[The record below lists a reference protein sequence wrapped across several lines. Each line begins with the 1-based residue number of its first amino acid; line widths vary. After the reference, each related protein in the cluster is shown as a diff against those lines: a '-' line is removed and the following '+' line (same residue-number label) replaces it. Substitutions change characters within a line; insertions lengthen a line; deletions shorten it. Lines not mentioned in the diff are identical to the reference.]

1 MLKKRI
7 GIILLSQAMLL
18 GTLWSTAAVSVG
30 AASSS
35 TTTLTFSNTAITET
49 VSGKGYGISGTTL
62 TITAAGVYH
71 IKGSCSEGSIVVNKG
86 LSDVVLVLDGLSLTS
101 SSTAPVVVKK
111 ESSVTIHL
119 DGTSTLTDNED
130 ASTKDTN
137 EDFEGA
143 AIKVKSGSTVTF
155 CGDGTLNVNG
165 NAYNGIKGAAES
177 TQIYNGGTYRVNAAN
192 NGIAADGSL
201 VFNAGSFTVDADN
214 DGIKSVPEA
223 DDTASV
229 GSVTINNGTFKI
241 TSDGDAI
248 QADSLL
254 QINNGSFTLKTMN
267 GYQDSSFNED
277 TMSAKGLKA
286 SGDRESV
293 TNQLAISG
301 GTFYINTADDAIH
314 SDATASITGGTFT
327 IYTGDD
333 GVHADTQLDLGVSSG
348 LARDPE
354 FNINASY
361 EGLESGVVNM
371 YSGKYWVVA
380 SDDGIN
386 AAGGSSNGSDPGAG
400 GGGDSFKPGG
410 QPGGRPGGQGGGQ
423 SGGQGSSTS
432 SNYSLNIFGGSV
444 YVNALGDGLDSNGAL
459 NLTGGDITVM
469 SMASGGDN
477 SPLDCDGTITLNG
490 ATVFAAGTNPMNEN
504 PSTSTS
510 QSYYKQTN
518 SLSAGTVV
526 TVKNGST
533 TLYSDTLLRNI
544 NYLLYSTPSVSSSS
558 ISVSTGGS
566 VDTCHSNAFAHNWNS
581 GTTVTAATA
590 TSTGKIKYTC
600 QSCGAVEYK
609 TIPMTVNA
617 GCDGHDDV
625 VVADDEGYAVTF
637 STDGGATINVYHTQ
651 DYTKADETSVT
662 KTVSRNSDS
671 GDPDSTG
678 EGQVNFTVVP
688 KSGYEVDS
696 VTVSGGYKNLK
707 NVSTDTLPNTYRVT
721 KVTSDLTITVTTKK
735 TSTAALALTASLS
748 SSSITLGK
756 STTITAAATGGSGS
770 YTYAFYYKKASS
782 SSWTTAQ
789 AYSSAKTATIT
800 PASATT
806 YDICVKVKDSTGTI
820 AKQYATLTVSK
831 AALTNNATLSATSI
845 TLGKSV
851 TVTASASGGSGS
863 YTYGVYYKK
872 STSSTW
878 STAQSYSSNKTVTI
892 TPASATTYDICVKV
906 KDTSGT
912 ITKKYFTLTVTASA
926 LSNTSKLTASSIT
939 LGNCATAKASATG
952 GSGSYTYGVYYKK
965 ATSSTWTT
973 AQSYS
978 TNAVVSFKPA
988 SATTYDVCIKVK
1000 DSKGTIAKKYL
1011 TLTVTK

>member
-7 GIILLSQAMLL
+7 GVAMLSQAILL
-18 GTLWSTAAVSVG
+18 GAMWPTAAISVG
-30 AASSS
+30 AASTSAA
-35 TTTLTFSNTAITET
+35 TLTFSNTAINET

-71 IKGSCSEGSIVVNKG
+71 IKGNCSEGSIVVNKG
-86 LSDVVLVLDGLSLTS
+86 LNDVVLVLDGLSLTS
-101 SSTAPVVVKK
+101 ANTAPVVVKK

-177 TQIYNGGTYRVNAAN
+177 TQIYNGGTFRVNAAN
-192 NGIAADGSL
+192 NGIAGDGSL

-214 DGIKSVPEA
+214 DGIKSVPDA

-229 GSVTINNGTFKI
+229 GSVTINNGTFNI
-241 TSDGDAI
+241 TADGDAI

-267 GYQDSSFNED
+267 GYKDSSFDEN
-277 TMSAKGLKA
+277 TMSCKGLKA
-286 SGDRESV
+286 SGDRDNI
-293 TNQLAISG
+293 THQLNITG
-301 GTFYINTADDAIH
+301 GTFAINTVDDAIH
-314 SDATASITGGTFT
+314 SDDTADITGGKFT

-333 GVHADTQLDLGVSSG
+333 GVHADTQLDLGTSG
-348 LARDPE
+348 GLIRDPE
-354 FNINASY
+354 FYINASY

-371 YSGKYWVVA
+371 YSGKYYVVA

-400 GGGDSFKPGG
+400 GGNSFKPGG
-410 QPGGRPGGQGGGQ
+410 QPGGRPGQGGQGGQ
-423 SGGQGSSTS
+423 SGQGGTS

-459 NLTGGDITVM
+459 NLTGGDVTVF

-510 QSYYKQTN
+510 QSYYKQSN

-544 NYLLYSTPSVSSSS
+544 NYLLYSTPNVSSSS

-581 GTTVTAATA
+581 GTVVTAATTA
-590 TSTGKIKYTC
+590 STGKMKYTC

-609 TIPMTVNA
+609 TIPMTVA
-617 GCDGHDDV
+617 DGCDGHDDV
-625 VVADDEGYAVTF
+625 VVVDDEGYGVTF
-637 STDGGATINVYHTQ
+637 SKDSGATINVYHTQ
-651 DYTKADETSVT
+651 DYTTADETNVT

-688 KSGYEVDS
+688 QNGYEVDS
-696 VTVSGGYKNLK
+696 VTVSGSYKNLK
-707 NVSTDTLPNTYRVT
+707 DVSTDTLPNTYRVT

-735 TSTAALALTASLS
+735 TASTAALSLNASLS
-748 SSSITLGK
+748 ASSITLGK
-756 STTITAAATGGSGS
+756 SVTLTASAAGGSGS
-770 YTYAFYYKKASS
+770 YSYAFYYKKASS
-782 SSWTTAQ
+782 STWSTAQ
-789 AYSSAKTATIT
+789 AYSTNKTVTIT
-800 PASATT
+800 PSAATT
-806 YDICVKVKDSTGTI
+806 YDLCVKVKDSSGTI
-820 AKQYATLTVSK
+820 VKQYDTVTVTKAT
-831 AALTNNATLSATSI
+831 LTNNATLSSTSI
-845 TLGKSV
+845 TFGSSVKVTAAAVGGSGTYTYGVYYKKAASATWSTAQAYSTNKTVTITPAAATTYDVCVKVKDSSGTIAKKYFTV
-851 TVTASASGGSGS
+851 TVTAATLGNTSKLSASTITLGNTVTVKASATGGSGS

-878 STAQSYSSNKTVTI
+878 STVQSYAKNATVSI
-892 TPASATTYDICVKV
+892 KPASAVAYDVCVKV
-906 KDTSGT
+906 KDSEGT
-912 ITKKYFTLTVTASA
+912 IAKKYFTLTVT
-926 LSNTSKLTASSIT
+926 K
-939 LGNCATAKASATG
+939 
-952 GSGSYTYGVYYKK
+952 
-965 ATSSTWTT
+965 
-973 AQSYS
+973 
-978 TNAVVSFKPA
+978 
-988 SATTYDVCIKVK
+988 
-1000 DSKGTIAKKYL
+1000 
-1011 TLTVTK
+1011 